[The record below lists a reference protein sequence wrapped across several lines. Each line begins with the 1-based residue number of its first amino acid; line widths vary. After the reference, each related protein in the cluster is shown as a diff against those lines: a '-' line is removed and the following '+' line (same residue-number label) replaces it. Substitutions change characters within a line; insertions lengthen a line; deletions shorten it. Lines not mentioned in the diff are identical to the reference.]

1 MKKFSLSAALLC
13 MAFFLFGCQSE
24 KPLYALNPSEIQS
37 VYAFTGGVPA
47 AAVKKEVT
55 SAGDVKRIV
64 ETINQIEILRKG
76 AEQDEVAGGIGI
88 VLQFNGTDGKTQV
101 ISIGG
106 DGALL
111 RLNGVSYKI
120 TAIDCLELWDSLD
133 YEEIEVGEDGLPPV
147 PASENA

>member
-1 MKKFSLSAALLC
+1 MHGVFSVWMSVRKTALRV
-13 MAFFLFGCQSE
+13 E
-24 KPLYALNPSEIQS
+24 S
-37 VYAFTGGVPA
+37 VGNSIRLRVYRRRSGGGI
-47 AAVKKEVT
+47 KKEVT